1 MGVVFIRHHHVAFN
15 HFLFH
20 HLAAFRL
27 VIGPQKVAKR
37 RVKVAS
43 VDDDRL
49 RTPRDCT
56 VQLKMKFFTEMIDGH
71 RLLLTMSRSEEP
83 LDGCYE
89 LERLAGFCSGLT
101 L

>member
-43 VDDDRL
+43 VETTAFAPHVTAR
-49 RTPRDCT
+49 
-56 VQLKMKFFTEMIDGH
+56 
-71 RLLLTMSRSEEP
+71 
-83 LDGCYE
+83 
-89 LERLAGFCSGLT
+89 CS
-101 L
+101 